1 VRTAALA
8 IAVLAA
14 FAAVA
19 RAAPAA
25 AQGSGFWRETVEP
38 GCAVADETRRSLWH
52 IVGHD
57 LDQPTWVVAL
67 ARASRVVE
75 RCPSDPEL
83 RFLRA
88 RLLYDLG
95 RWEESAAELDEVIAL
110 DGGGSFAPEAA
121 FTLGV
126 ALTRLGRFEDA
137 ARAYRRFLED
147 AVWPQRRA
155 IALTNLA
162 ETIMALDRLDEARE
176 LFAAAVAADPT
187 YTLGYFGLAVALDR
201 LGEQGQALAEMLHG
215 LSIGLGLEEL
225 LSDAVFYV
233 PDWEI
238 HYYRA
243 LAHEALGE
251 PALALTQWQ
260 AFLGEGGAGG
270 PYADLARAHAARLV
284 AERR

>member
-1 VRTAALA
+1 MR
-8 IAVLAA
+8 
-14 FAAVA
+14 
-19 RAAPAA
+19 AA
-25 AQGSGFWRETVEP
+25 AQTALFVALAATAHAATAHAQGTSFWAQTLEP
-38 GCAVADETRRSLWH
+38 GCARSDEARRGLWA
-52 IVGHD
+52 IVGSD
-57 LDQPTWVVAL
+57 VDRPTWVLAL
-67 ARASRVVE
+67 ATATRIAE
-75 RCPSDPEL
+75 RCPSDAEL

-88 RLLYDLG
+88 RLLYDLS
-95 RWEESAAELDEVIAL
+95 RWEESAAELEAAIAL
-110 DGGGSFAPEAA
+110 DPQGSFAPEAA
-121 FTLGV
+121 FALGV

-137 ARAYRRFLED
+137 ARAYRRFLDD

-176 LFAAAVAADPT
+176 VFASAVAADPT
-187 YTLGYFGLAVALDR
+187 YALGYFGLAVALDR
-201 LGEQGQALAEMLHG
+201 IGEQGQALAEMLHG
-215 LSIGLGLEEL
+215 LSIGLGIGEL

-251 PALALTQWQ
+251 PQLALTQWQ
-260 AFLGEGGAGG
+260 TFLYEGGAAG
-270 PYADLARAHAARLV
+270 PYAERARAHVARLQ